1 MFLGEDAIR
10 PHSLDVILNLLS
22 WFPSA
27 APLLLVQRI
36 LLGTFRKLLLLRCW
50 RTASSAKDTIL
61 ALLFRHNRE
70 KIWAADRN
78 SDHIAIL
85 RNELGIR
92 ISLAFLYSSG
102 LIPTRDSLICFSQY
116 QCRYRF
122 IALINCAQTE
132 YPT

>member
-61 ALLFRHNRE
+61 ALYLGTTE
-70 KIWAADRN
+70 KRFGLRTEIRT
-78 SDHIAIL
+78 IL
-85 RNELGIR
+85 LSYG
-92 ISLAFLYSSG
+92 
-102 LIPTRDSLICFSQY
+102 
-116 QCRYRF
+116 
-122 IALINCAQTE
+122 
-132 YPT
+132 